1 MDDFERVLRRVR
13 AGDRVRFYEDYFGG
27 TTVVVRRRWLPQP
40 GRRVKLSD
48 AQCTAVRETLAQR
61 GRRVRRSIEAP
72 Q

>member
-27 TTVVVRRRWLPQP
+27 TTVVVTRRWLPLP
-40 GRRVKLSD
+40 GRRLKLSD
-48 AQCTAVRETLAQR
+48 TQVMAVRETLAQ
-61 GRRVRRSIEAP
+61 GRRARRIAEPP